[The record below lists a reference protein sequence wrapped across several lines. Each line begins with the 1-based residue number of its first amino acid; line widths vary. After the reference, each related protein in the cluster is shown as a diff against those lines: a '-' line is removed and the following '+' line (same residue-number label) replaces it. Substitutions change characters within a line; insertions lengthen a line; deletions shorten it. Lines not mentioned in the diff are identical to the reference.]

1 MDNRVGLQQD
11 DGKSK
16 RRKNKRKSILWLWLL
31 IFIAYYVF
39 STRATVDHLSD
50 AIGRA
55 NDKTEETE
63 EERSTDNG

>member
-1 MDNRVGLQQD
+1 MGLQQD
-11 DGKSK
+11 DGKGK
-16 RRKNKRKSILWLWLL
+16 KHKNKRKSVLWLWVL

-55 NDKTEETE
+55 NDKEVKKT